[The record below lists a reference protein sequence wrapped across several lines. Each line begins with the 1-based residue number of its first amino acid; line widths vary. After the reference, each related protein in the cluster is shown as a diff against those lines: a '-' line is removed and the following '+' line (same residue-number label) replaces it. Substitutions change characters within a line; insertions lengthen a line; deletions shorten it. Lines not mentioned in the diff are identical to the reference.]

1 MLLVRCFRHRVL
13 LSRQGHSRFVVNDRP
28 DGADE
33 HARDLLPC
41 QKDYRR
47 REDFPERQPPLGQAS
62 LHGRRPDFP
71 SEFQRPVGPD
81 EVVVAA
87 QQLKVSFQTLPA
99 SRVAER
105 ATTKIR

>member
-1 MLLVRCFRHRVL
+1 MLLRRPLHL
-13 LSRQGHSRFVVNDRP
+13 PIVVNDPP

-33 HARDLLPC
+33 HARELLPC

-47 REDFPERQPPLGQAS
+47 RENLPERQPPLGQAS
-62 LHGRRPDFP
+62 LHGRRPDFR
-71 SEFQRPVGPD
+71 SEFQRPMGPD

-87 QQLKVSFQTLPA
+87 QQLKVSFQPLPA

-105 ATTKIR
+105 TATKKR